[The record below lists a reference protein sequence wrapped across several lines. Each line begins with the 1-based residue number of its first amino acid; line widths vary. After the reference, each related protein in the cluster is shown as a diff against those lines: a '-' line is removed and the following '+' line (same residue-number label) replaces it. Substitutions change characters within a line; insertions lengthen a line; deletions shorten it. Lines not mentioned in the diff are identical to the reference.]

1 MYNFLNIFTIRTFI
15 PFARTSSS
23 SWIIGIWIFS
33 LRTLNPQ
40 FVAVKFIAVQFFN
53 KLIWDIL
60 IFDISET
67 KSPTS
72 LGISIE
78 NSFKFDAI
86 SYGC

>member
-15 PFARTSSS
+15 PIVWTSSS
-23 SWIIGIWIFS
+23 SWITGIWIFP

-53 KLIWDIL
+53 KLIGDIL

-78 NSFKFDAI
+78 DSFKFDSI
-86 SYGC
+86 SNGC